1 MEIRLFDLV
10 NNKVD
15 VRDYMFIH
23 NGKIMVNADHVYKVI
38 LDTDKV
44 TLHQQMEMF
53 DSKDEMFKKAK
64 AFSKLVELYSQ
75 KDEIP
80 SDEFFDEMGYIIKER
95 DWMANKFDKLLE
107 QFSREEIKRDVLQ
120 EVYRKAKAFDEVK
133 EYVLSKD
140 KDFEDRKD
148 RARSNSEFNYF
159 ETLQIAN
166 RAIIN
171 KCKQVEDE

>member
-23 NGKIMVNADHVYKVI
+23 DRKIMVNADYVYKVI

-64 AFSKLVELYSQ
+64 AF
-75 KDEIP
+75 
-80 SDEFFDEMGYIIKER
+80 
-95 DWMANKFDKLLE
+95 
-107 QFSREEIKRDVLQ
+107 
-120 EVYRKAKAFDEVK
+120 DEVK
-133 EYVLSKD
+133 KYVLSKD

-171 KCKQVEDE
+171 KCKQVEGE